1 MFADVAAD
9 VSHYPY
15 DNRAAKKKTYRNCC
29 PPITYLQ
36 VAAAAAAAATNTDAL
51 VTTRIDDVT
60 LTRRPRVTSKDQ

>member
-1 MFADVAAD
+1 MFADAAD
-9 VSHYPY
+9 VSLTHITMMQQT
-15 DNRAAKKKTYRNCC
+15 TYRNCGL
-29 PPITYLQ
+29 PITHLQ